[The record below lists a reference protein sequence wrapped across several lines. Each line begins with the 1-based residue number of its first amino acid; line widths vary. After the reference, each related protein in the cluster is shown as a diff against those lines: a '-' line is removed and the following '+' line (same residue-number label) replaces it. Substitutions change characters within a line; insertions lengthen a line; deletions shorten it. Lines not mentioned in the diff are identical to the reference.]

1 MGRCYKLIMAFFI
14 SIFMIIS
21 ATFVYKVEAFNLMNI
36 GYLFKKIESVEYKKI
51 KVDDNFTNKQSLDY
65 EKEISK
71 NSEVLKMQNFKDQF
85 AKNNETVIKNKYE
98 DEETNEDKKEV
109 ISLSDDQLY
118 LLSKLVAAEAR
129 GESYQGQVAVAA
141 VVLNRVQDSRFPDSI
156 EDVIY
161 QKNAFSVVKNG
172 SINVQ
177 PTEESYKDAK
187 DALYGND
194 PTNDAIYFWNPDI
207 STCSWINTLDPHLR
221 IGNHVFAR

>member
-21 ATFVYKVEAFNLMNI
+21 ATFVYKVEVFNLMNI

-98 DEETNEDKKEV
+98 DEETNED
-109 ISLSDDQLY
+109 
-118 LLSKLVAAEAR
+118 
-129 GESYQGQVAVAA
+129 
-141 VVLNRVQDSRFPDSI
+141 
-156 EDVIY
+156 
-161 QKNAFSVVKNG
+161 
-172 SINVQ
+172 
-177 PTEESYKDAK
+177 
-187 DALYGND
+187 
-194 PTNDAIYFWNPDI
+194 
-207 STCSWINTLDPHLR
+207 
-221 IGNHVFAR
+221 